1 MIDLRKIGRLDFT
14 GVQTLRDLAADATSA
29 GLSVRL
35 IPGHAI
41 QGTKVLKR
49 VIGEDSKYFATD
61 QEVKI
66 DNDDGPPATTEK

>member
-29 GLSVRL
+29 GLAVRI
-35 IPGHAI
+35 IPGHAV

-49 VIGEDSKYFATD
+49 VIGEDSKYFQSD
-61 QEVKI
+61 KEVKI
-66 DNDDGPPATTEK
+66 DIVDKPPD